1 MKQENLKLLVLTNNQ
16 ILLTQIE
23 EVSTDLGEPDC
34 KLIEPYILNQENI
47 TLSPYLVNF
56 TNQNTFMIHSD
67 KILTITEPN
76 SKLKDKY
83 LSLVKE

>member
-67 KILTITEPN
+67 KILTIADPN